1 MLLIAASSPA
11 DQGGSLL
18 VKLIGI
24 ALASL
29 SSGLG
34 ELSFLGLTHF
44 YGTLSLAA
52 WSSGTGGAGL
62 VGAGAYVVATSTLGL
77 SSRQSL
83 FAFAF
88 LPMVMLLSF
97 FVILPSP
104 SMMKHAEQSYERV
117 AGGEDDDT
125 VEDTHPQAPTFA
137 ASSFV
142 ANLTRARSLFFP

>member
-1 MLLIAASSPA
+1 MLLIAGSPPA

-18 VKLIGI
+18 IKLVGI

-62 VGAGAYVVATSTLGL
+62 IGAGAYVVATSTLGL

-88 LPMVMLLSF
+88 LPVVMLLSF
-97 FVILPSP
+97 FVILPAP
-104 SMMKHAEQSYERV
+104 STKHAEQSYERV

-137 ASSFV
+137 PSSFI
-142 ANLTRARSLFFP
+142 ANLARARSLFFP